1 MIVGACTIQLY
12 LPGAHSLKDKRS
24 IIRPLLNQLRRRF
37 EVAAAEVDHQD
48 LWQSAEIAIVTVANE
63 AGHVYV
69 ILERAIHWIE
79 DSYRQVE
86 VVDWTT
92 ELR

>member
-24 IIRPLLNQLRRRF
+24 VIRPLMNQLRRRF

-92 ELR
+92 DLR